1 MNASEEAAR
10 KRGPSWSAFDI
21 RMMFEGYLE
30 RGFIAE
36 TGDIETLTA
45 LLGHAPRSYRAFAEE
60 TAAEWGAK

>member
-1 MNASEEAAR
+1 
-10 KRGPSWSAFDI
+10 
-21 RMMFEGYLE
+21 MMFEGYLE